1 MSRKATTRVPPP
13 APPRVRRSYFDCRY
27 GQLHVHH
34 AIPASGGFD
43 EAPPLLCVPGAPGS
57 GRFFLP
63 RLAALG
69 ADRSVYAP
77 DLPGRGESDPP
88 PPGAGAPEL
97 AAALGDFLD
106 SMRLRRVDLLAH
118 AEGIAIAAALVA
130 ARGGAVA
137 RVVVSGGGPDGIP
150 GRALMRIDLGGPE
163 SPVESQVAELK
174 GFLGLT

>member
-77 DLPGRGESDPP
+77 DLPGCGESDPP

-150 GRALMRIDLGGPE
+150 GRPLMRIDLGGPE

>member
-1 MSRKATTRVPPP
+1 MARRTTAPTPP
-13 APPRVRRSYFDCRY
+13 PPRVRRSYFDCRY

-43 EAPPLLCVPGAPGS
+43 EAPPLLCLPGPPGS

-69 ADRSVYAP
+69 ADRSIYAP
-77 DLPGRGESDPP
+77 DLPGCGESDPP
-88 PPGAGAPEL
+88 PAGAGAHEL

-118 AEGIAIAAALVA
+118 GDGTAIALALLA
-130 ARGGAVA
+130 ERGPAVG
-137 RVVVSGGGPDGIP
+137 RVVVSGAEPAGLAGHPV
-150 GRALMRIDLGGPE
+150 MRLDLGGPDV
-163 SPVESQVAELK
+163 PVDSQVAELK